1 MLVFG
6 GVYEWHRELN
16 YVSPFHLY
24 NFSNPPTL
32 HIEFVLETF
41 HPPPFPSFHK
51 RGAGGL
57 TQPRT
62 VRFFLWFFQLLN
74 CTVANAQLKTKQLVL
89 HDWSYWFQT
98 VPTSHRLFCYI
109 AKLRPSHEFL
119 STKNSCPTLTTGRRC
134 VSSKNYG
141 KIKIK
146 KKRVKWYS
154 NQVWLHGHSV
164 IPIKKK
170 MRLWNWAIL
179 ESRMCTISETMMQ
192 RIMRLNIPPESLTAI
207 FIGLLVSMLY
217 FIISFWIGSWSEVSW
232 NRNTYSYASMISTIY
247 LHIHT
252 MSF

>member
-6 GVYEWHRELN
+6 GVYEWHRKLN

-24 NFSNPPTL
+24 NFCNPPRPTL

-62 VRFFLWFFQLLN
+62 VRFFCDFFN
-74 CTVANAQLKTKQLVL
+74 CWTAQLPTPNWKPSSWSFMTEAIGSKPYLPVTGGFVTSPSWGQATSFSQQKIHVQPWPPEGDVFRPKTMEKSGLKKNGRN
-89 HDWSYWFQT
+89 DT
-98 VPTSHRLFCYI
+98 VIRFGCM
-109 AKLRPSHEFL
+109 
-119 STKNSCPTLTTGRRC
+119 
-134 VSSKNYG
+134 
-141 KIKIK
+141 
-146 KKRVKWYS
+146 
-154 NQVWLHGHSV
+154 V
-164 IPIKKK
+164 IPIKK

-192 RIMRLNIPPESLTAI
+192 RIMRLNIPPESLIAI

>member
-6 GVYEWHRELN
+6 GVHEWHRKLN

-24 NFSNPPTL
+24 NFSNPPPTL
-32 HIEFVLETF
+32 HIEFV
-41 HPPPFPSFHK
+41 
-51 RGAGGL
+51 AGGL

-98 VPTSHRLFCYI
+98 VPTSHRLFCYV

-141 KIKIK
+141 KIRIK
-146 KKRVKWYS
+146 RNGWNDTVIRF
-154 NQVWLHGHSV
+154 GCMV
-164 IPIKKK
+164 IPIKKNAFVK
-170 MRLWNWAIL
+170 LGHFR
-179 ESRMCTISETMMQ
+179 ESNVYDFRNHDAEDHETKYPPWKSNRHFYRVAGEHAVLHHQ
-192 RIMRLNIPPESLTAI
+192 FLNRIVIRGIVKQEH
-207 FIGLLVSMLY
+207 
-217 FIISFWIGSWSEVSW
+217 
-232 NRNTYSYASMISTIY
+232 R
-247 LHIHT
+247 
-252 MSF
+252 